1 MISTHI
7 STVVLF
13 VKTARTRQRKCL
25 RVPNC
30 THIES
35 MLINFIWI
43 SLCNITSMPGI
54 YINLKKTWQHKRDS
68 DGPSAC
74 RKPDGKQWQRF
85 TRGLKY
91 WLLALCLGYISN
103 NARILNPSYFDA
115 QCYSL
120 RRHGV
125 QFMQYITQSRFKII
139 LRQQTWRILIK
150 DSRKPTSN
158 YHNRKNHWSG

>member
-1 MISTHI
+1 MP
-7 STVVLF
+7 
-13 VKTARTRQRKCL
+13 A
-25 RVPNC
+25 VPNY
-30 THIES
+30 THTES
-35 MLINFIWI
+35 MLMNFIQI
-43 SLCNITSMPGI
+43 SLCNISSMQGI
-54 YINLKKTWQHKRDS
+54 YSNLKDMWQHKRDS
-68 DGPSAC
+68 NAPSAC
-74 RKPDGKQWQRF
+74 RESGGKKWQGLI
-85 TRGLKY
+85 RGLEY
-91 WLLALCLGYISN
+91 WLIALCLGYISN

-120 RRHGV
+120 IRHGV